1 MKSMSMTRQWSLA
14 LPWLLIVISL
24 VQPQTVPR
32 PFAVSGVVQDS
43 SGAVISGA
51 SVELRAAATTIQST
65 TTDDSG
71 TFRFTQVPPGS
82 YQIDVRYEGFEPAAI
97 SLEMAAGPSGPLRVV
112 LEVAGVRQEASV
124 IAGSA
129 RVSSDRQAFGATAC
143 KAPVTSTWTCAG
155 RMTFY

>member
-32 PFAVSGVVQDS
+32 PFPVSGVVQDA

-71 TFRFTQVPPGS
+71 TFRFTQVPPCS

-97 SLEMAAGPSGPLRVV
+97 SLEMAAGPSRPLRVV
-112 LEVAGVRQEASV
+112 LEVAGVRQE
-124 IAGSA
+124 
-129 RVSSDRQAFGATAC
+129 
-143 KAPVTSTWTCAG
+143 
-155 RMTFY
+155 